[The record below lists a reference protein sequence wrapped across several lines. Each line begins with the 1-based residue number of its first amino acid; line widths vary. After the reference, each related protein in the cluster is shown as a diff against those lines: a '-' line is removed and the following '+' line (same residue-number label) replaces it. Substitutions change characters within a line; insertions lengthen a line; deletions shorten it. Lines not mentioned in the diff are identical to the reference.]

1 MAPDP
6 DDRAAPKHNY
16 EYGRE
21 HDGCSHVGIPPGCPA
36 CAAERQNAPTASDDR
51 ASAALAAIRAIERAA
66 TPGEWKPRTVEGR
79 GGWALGSKTYAVHRV
94 EADAEPNGIGIFS
107 TEADA
112 EFIVTA
118 RTAMPRLLV
127 AVERVL
133 ELHRKQDKPVRSW
146 DLDLRCAAHDWTKRV
161 IRSFDAVRDC
171 PDCRYTEYYACSHC
185 RCPDDA
191 WPCPTVRAIT
201 AELAGDSESE
211 PPQTEAERRA
221 ADEAIKALRERLAG
235 DG

>member
-6 DDRAAPKHNY
+6 SP
-16 EYGRE
+16 
-21 HDGCSHVGIPPGCPA
+21 VP
-36 CAAERQNAPTASDDR
+36 

-118 RTAMPRLLV
+118 RTAMPLLLD
-127 AVERVL
+127 AVETAL
-133 ELHRKQDKPVRSW
+133 KLHARQEKPVRSW
-146 DLDLRCAAHDWTKRV
+146 DLELRCAAHMPGPALPLSALSA
-161 IRSFDAVRDC
+161 IIRDC
-171 PDCRYTEYYACSHC
+171 PDCRYREYWVCSRC
-185 RCPDDA
+185 RCPDDE
-191 WPCPTVRAIT
+191 WPCAEYRAIT
-201 AELAGDSESE
+201 AALY
-211 PPQTEAERRA
+211 RRH
-221 ADEAIKALRERLAG
+221 RWMRP
-235 DG
+235 